1 MNDRRATDPAE
12 SAAPPAAFP
21 TVWDHF
27 RDATLERVDVIE
39 DAVVALLEGKLSS
52 DQRREAVRE
61 AGKLAGSAET
71 FGFPRSSQLAQ
82 EIEKTLSA
90 DSPIQQDAVVISEQL
105 LALRTD
111 LEGAPQAL
119 SSGTELFVAGES
131 PLLLLVEVDE
141 SIAQRVVAVGE
152 ARRLRIFSSRS
163 VEAARGM
170 LMMEQVSVVIV
181 GYRSS
186 SSDEEVLGFLAELSA
201 RDPPIPSI
209 VITDRHGFEDRL
221 QVARRGA
228 RKFVDNTTP
237 ARAIVNAAMI
247 ILGATRGASAT
258 ILAVDD
264 NAQILSILTTVLN
277 RRGMKV
283 VTLEDSR
290 RFWDVL
296 EEVDP
301 DLVILDL
308 EMPHIDGLDLCQVMR
323 NDRHWS
329 QLPVLFLTGHGDP
342 ANFQK
347 AFAVGGDDVVLKPF
361 QSFELITRIENRLQ
375 RARIER
381 EIADTDELT
390 GLANRQRATETIA
403 RFLRLARRKSDPYSL
418 AVVEIDRFSRLSD
431 KYGRTA
437 VDAVVTSFALLL
449 TKSFRAEDVISRW
462 GGGEFTIGLYGSKKD
477 PAAIKIGRLLGALQQ
492 EKFFGDLGGSFH
504 ASASAGV
511 AEYLIDGASVDELR
525 TAALGALGQAKSAG
539 ASQVAQAGES
549 LQESLTTPVDVAL
562 VDDDEA
568 LVGLLRHTM
577 EGRGLK
583 VAVFNDGEAAVE
595 GLTGNIPNV
604 RASIILLGVDLP
616 ALNGLEVLRRL
627 NTSGVT
633 KASSVLMLTART
645 GESDVLAALELGA
658 VDHVAK
664 PFSVPVLMHKVRS
677 ILRQMTE

>member
-1 MNDRRATDPAE
+1 MTDPGSGAQ
-12 SAAPPAAFP
+12 PPAGFA

-27 RDATLERVDVIE
+27 RDPTLKRVDVIE
-39 DAVVALLEGKLSS
+39 DAVIALLEGRLTP
-52 DQRREAVRE
+52 DQRRQAARE
-61 AGKLAGSAET
+61 AGKLAGSAGT
-71 FGFPRSSQLAQ
+71 FGFPRSSQIAQ
-82 EIEKTLSA
+82 EIERRLSTE
-90 DSPIQQDAVVISEQL
+90 SPGQQDAVFISEQL

-111 LEGAPQAL
+111 LEGSPQAL
-119 SSGTELFVAGES
+119 SSGTEAFVEGSS

-141 SIAQRVVAVGE
+141 TIAERIVADGE
-152 ARRLRIFSSRS
+152 ARGLRIFSTRS
-163 VEAARGM
+163 VDSARGM
-170 LMMEQVSVVIV
+170 LLMEQVSAVLV
-181 GYRSS
+181 GFGASS
-186 SSDEEVLGFLAELSA
+186 NVEEVLGFIAELSA
-201 RDPPIPSI
+201 RDPPIPSM
-209 VITDRHGFEDRL
+209 VITDRHGFDDRL
-221 QVARRGA
+221 EVARRGA

-237 ARAIVNAAMI
+237 ARAIVDAAMI
-247 ILGATRGASAT
+247 ILRAMRGASAT

-264 NAQILSILTTVLN
+264 NAQILTILTTVLN

-296 EEVDP
+296 EEVNP

-308 EMPHIDGLDLCQVMR
+308 EMPHIDGLDLCRVMR

-347 AFAVGGDDVVLKPF
+347 AFAAGGDDIVIKPF
-361 QSFELITRIENRLQ
+361 QGFELVTRIENRLQ

-403 RFLRLARRKSDPYSL
+403 RFLRLARRKSDPYCL
-418 AVVEIDRFSRLSD
+418 AVLEIDRFSRLSD
-431 KYGRTA
+431 KYGRSA
-437 VDAVVTSFALLL
+437 VDAVVSSFALLL
-449 TKSFRAEDVISRW
+449 TKSFRAEDVIGRW
-462 GGGEFTIGLYGSKKD
+462 SGGEFTIGLYGSTKD
-477 PAAIKIGRLLGALQQ
+477 QAAIKLARICGVLQQ
-492 EKFFGDLGGSFH
+492 EKFLGDAGGPFH
-504 ASASAGV
+504 TSASAGV
-511 AEYLIDGASVDELR
+511 AEYLVDGASVEELR
-525 TAALGALGQAKSAG
+525 KAALGALAQAKSAG
-539 ASQVAQAGES
+539 VSQVFQAGDS
-549 LQESLTTPVDVAL
+549 LEVSLTTQVDVAL

-583 VAVFNDGEAAVE
+583 VAVFSDGEAAVA
-595 GLTGNIPNV
+595 GLTGNIPDV
-604 RASIILLGVDLP
+604 RASIILLGVDIP

-627 NTSGVT
+627 NSSGVT
-633 KASSVLMLTART
+633 KGSAVLMLTART

-677 ILRQMTE
+677 VLRQHAE

>member
-1 MNDRRATDPAE
+1 MTDPGSGAQ
-12 SAAPPAAFP
+12 PPAGFA

-27 RDATLERVDVIE
+27 RDPTLKRVDVIE
-39 DAVVALLEGKLSS
+39 DAVIALLEGRLTP
-52 DQRREAVRE
+52 DQRRQAARE
-61 AGKLAGSAET
+61 AGKLAGSAGT
-71 FGFPRSSQLAQ
+71 FGFPRSSQIAQ
-82 EIEKTLSA
+82 EIERRLSTE
-90 DSPIQQDAVVISEQL
+90 SPGQQDAVFISEQL

-111 LEGAPQAL
+111 LEGSPQAL
-119 SSGTELFVAGES
+119 SSGTEAFVEGSS

-141 SIAQRVVAVGE
+141 TIAERIVADGE
-152 ARRLRIFSSRS
+152 ARGLRIFLTRS
-163 VEAARGM
+163 VDSARGM
-170 LMMEQVSVVIV
+170 LLMEQVSAVLV
-181 GYRSS
+181 GFGASS
-186 SSDEEVLGFLAELSA
+186 NVEEVLGFIAELSA
-201 RDPPIPSI
+201 RDPPIPSM
-209 VITDRHGFEDRL
+209 VITDRHGFDDRL
-221 QVARRGA
+221 EVARRGA

-237 ARAIVNAAMI
+237 ARAIVDAAMI
-247 ILGATRGASAT
+247 ILRAMRGASAT

-264 NAQILSILTTVLN
+264 NTQILTILTTVLN

-296 EEVDP
+296 EEVNP

-308 EMPHIDGLDLCQVMR
+308 EMPHIDGLDLCRVMR

-347 AFAVGGDDVVLKPF
+347 AFAAGGDDIVIKPF
-361 QSFELITRIENRLQ
+361 QGFELVTRIENRLQ

-403 RFLRLARRKSDPYSL
+403 RFLRLARRKSDPYCL
-418 AVVEIDRFSRLSD
+418 AVLEIDRFSRLSD
-431 KYGRTA
+431 RYGRSA
-437 VDAVVTSFALLL
+437 VDAVVSSFALLL
-449 TKSFRAEDVISRW
+449 TKSFRAEDVIGRW
-462 GGGEFTIGLYGSKKD
+462 SGGEFTIGLYGTTKD
-477 PAAIKIGRLLGALQQ
+477 LAAIKLARICGVLQQ
-492 EKFFGDLGGSFH
+492 EKFLADAGGPFH
-504 ASASAGV
+504 TSASAGV
-511 AEYLIDGASVDELR
+511 AEYLVDGASVEELR
-525 TAALGALGQAKSAG
+525 KAALGALAQAKSAG
-539 ASQVAQAGES
+539 VSQVAQAGDS
-549 LQESLTTPVDVAL
+549 LEVSLTTQVDVAL

-583 VAVFNDGEAAVE
+583 VAVFTDGEAAVA
-595 GLTGNIPNV
+595 GLTGNIPDI
-604 RASIILLGVDLP
+604 RAGIILLGVDIP

-627 NTSGVT
+627 NSSGVT
-633 KASSVLMLTART
+633 KGSAVLMLTART

-658 VDHVAK
+658 VDHIAK

-677 ILRQMTE
+677 VLRQHAE